1 MKKRSV
7 FGCLLFLGICCFG
20 AGASDKAFIH
30 AVHKGA
36 EAMMTFHV
44 IDDEGHPVTEAN
56 IETGFDD
63 PAPGQSI
70 YNWLADTNGF
80 SVVNGKTKGN
90 MWFRIT
96 KPGFYKAEGNFYFRS
111 KAPPYVVDGK
121 WNPWN
126 PTNTVALNRIKN
138 PVPMCVKEVNLS
150 IPEYQKPLGFDLEK
164 GDWVAPH
171 GKGIRSDIIFYA
183 ECDNPGDAFNY
194 NYNLTVTFPNE
205 KDGIQT
211 FTSPE
216 GFSSQ
221 LKSAQQAPATGYDP
235 KWVQIRRRTTDKII
249 EWNYDTNRKYYFR
262 VRTVLDKDGN
272 IVSAL
277 YGKIYGDF
285 LYFTYYLN
293 PTSNDRNVEFDPDK
307 NLFGGR
313 NRFAP

>member
-1 MKKRSV
+1 MKKISV
-7 FGCLLFLGICCFG
+7 FGCLLFFGICCFG
-20 AGASDKAFIH
+20 VEPSDKPFIH

-36 EAMMTFHV
+36 KAMMTFCV
-44 IDDEGHPVTEAN
+44 LDNEGIPVSGAN

-70 YNWLADTNGF
+70 YNQKTDTNGF
-80 SVVNGKTKGN
+80 CVVTGN
-90 MWFRIT
+90 TRGGMWFKIT
-96 KPGFYKAEGNFYFRS
+96 KPDFYQTEGNFYFRI

-126 PTNTVALNRIKN
+126 STNTVILKRIKN
-138 PVPMCVKEVNLS
+138 PVPMYVKEVNLG

-171 GKGIRSDIIFYA
+171 GKGVRSDIIFHA
-183 ECDNPGDAFNY
+183 ESDNPGDAFNY
-194 NYNLTVTFPNE
+194 KYSLTVTFPNE

-216 GFSSQ
+216 GYSSQ
-221 LKSAQQAPATGYDP
+221 LKSAEQAPAAGYDP
-235 KWVQIRRRTTDKII
+235 KWVQTRHRTTDKII
-249 EWNYDTNRKYYFR
+249 EWNCDTNRKYYFR

-285 LYFTYYLN
+285 LNFTYYLN
-293 PTSNDRNVEFDPDK
+293 PTPNDRNIEFDPEK

-313 NRFAP
+313 DRFAP